1 MSAVKSTTIS
11 LSLTNEPTQWDAF
24 KWLQKQLQDRSLEHS
39 KENQQGVDDLK
50 RHHAFWAVAR
60 LHVRLD
66 YPIINH
72 HRYEVRTWV
81 NPMSS
86 LGMDRHYEV
95 LDEQHRVVARAVG
108 KWVIVDDERYVLI
121 KPATLSSLD
130 LNQHEALNQKAIDP
144 MYLDYP
150 SVSDSPTLSLLRTVV
165 DSEIDFNHHM
175 NNVVYLDY
183 IESLLKLSNRNRP
196 IKDYQITYSQSLFLG
211 DMVRL
216 SLYDYEETAIVYG
229 VLDKTQKVAFRAI
242 LHFSSY

>member
-1 MSAVKSTTIS
+1 MSTIKSTSIS
-11 LSLTNEPTQWDAF
+11 LSLSNEPTQWDAF

-60 LHVRLD
+60 LHVQLD
-66 YPIINH
+66 FSIINH
-72 HRYEVRTWV
+72 HRYDVRTWV
-81 NPMSS
+81 NSMGS

-95 LDEQHRVVARAVG
+95 LDEQERIVARAVG

-121 KPATLSSLD
+121 KPVMLSSLY
-130 LNQHEALNQKAIDP
+130 LNHHETLSRKAIEP

-150 SVSDSPTLSLLRTVV
+150 SISDSPTQTLLRTVI

-183 IESLLKLSNRNRP
+183 IESLIKLGNRNRP

-211 DMVRL
+211 DRVRL
-216 SLYDYEETAIVYG
+216 SLYDYEQTAIVYG
-229 VLDKTQKVAFRAI
+229 VLDQTHKVAFRAI
-242 LHFSSY
+242 LHFNSR